1 MTKSECEAGIG
12 GECTCDVTRSE
23 LFAELEAALD
33 ELVTAVEA
41 TAHQQGE

>member
-1 MTKSECEAGIG
+1 MTKA
-12 GECTCDVTRSE
+12 E

-33 ELVTAVEA
+33 ELVGHVEA